1 MHASLHS
8 FRRNMNA
15 NGRNLDAHEK
25 HLPLYDAKCAGSGR
39 DGEGIER
46 SLGTGVGRF
55 ISSLLTA
62 AA

>member
-1 MHASLHS
+1 
-8 FRRNMNA
+8 MNA